1 MDWLAPA
8 TPESDL
14 RNPMNKPHTFPIR
27 IYYEDTDAG
36 GIVYHANYLKFAER
50 ARTELL
56 RNLGYDHHK
65 VMAEYNLILVVR
77 HIEIDYLAPSRLD
90 DLLEVRTEGTSIG
103 NTSIGLKQ
111 SVYRGDKLLAD
122 LKVTVVA
129 ITPDGKALRLP
140 PHLRQIFEG

>member
-1 MDWLAPA
+1 MTA
-8 TPESDL
+8 
-14 RNPMNKPHTFPIR
+14 KPFTFPIR

-56 RNLGYDHHK
+56 RHLGYDHKK
-65 VMAEYNLILVVR
+65 VMDEYGLILVVR
-77 HIEIDYLAPSRLD
+77 HVEIDFRASAKLD
-90 DLLEVRTEGTSIG
+90 DLLEVRTESSSIG

-111 SVYRGDKLLAD
+111 EVYRGDKLLAD

-129 ITPDGKALRLP
+129 ISKEGKAMRLP
-140 PHLRQIFEG
+140 PHLRQIFSSDNLSE